1 MSLFS
6 TDPLK
11 ALETQ
16 LDNAANYGEWR
27 EIAER
32 MDELDGAAD
41 WKAEEKSELYSWRL
55 LRNRLN
61 ELRQLRANEDVREL
75 VYWLHEGLHGNLG
88 NMANPA
94 LYTHSR
100 VGTKNIVTE
109 YINEVADAL
118 QWICDNDFEELPFGE
133 KMRFFKRT
141 AKCFGRSGLLLSGGA
156 TLGMFHIGV
165 CRALYEEGLMPR
177 VISGSS
183 AGSIIAGA
191 ICAHTDEEIPAFF
204 DPEYLYLQAFRPHG
218 VRSAIKNRSIM
229 DSKQLSHCLQ
239 ENIGDLSFE
248 EGFERTGRILN
259 VPISPVASNQMP
271 RLMNY
276 LTGPN
281 VLIRTASL
289 ASCSIPA
296 VFPPV
301 RLLAKDVEG
310 NIVPYLPTLK
320 WSDGSLTSDLPML
333 RLARLHDVNHYIVSQ
348 VNPHVAPFMSKK
360 KVKRRSGIWGM
371 ARGIT
376 RTTIEANTKEFLE
389 VAKNSVDHPLAK
401 RALGEAHKM
410 LNQQYYGD
418 VTVIPKFD
426 PRLFAKV
433 LSNPTPA
440 DISDFVDAG
449 MRQTWTEME
458 RMRNAVTISQTFESC
473 IHKLKTQANQKPS
486 GPEQKRAP
494 QLRRVS

>member
-6 TDPLK
+6 SDPLK
-11 ALETQ
+11 TLQTQ
-16 LDNAANYGEWR
+16 LDHAGSYAEWR
-27 EIAER
+27 EIATE
-32 MDELDGAAD
+32 MDEIEGLNA
-41 WKAEEKSELYSWRL
+41 WKAEEKTELYSWRL

-88 NMANPA
+88 NMANPD
-94 LYTHSR
+94 LYNVAR

-109 YINEVADAL
+109 YITEVAEAL
-118 QWICDNDFEELPFGE
+118 EWICDNDFEELPFSE

-165 CRALYEEGLMPR
+165 CRALFDEGLLPR
-177 VISGSS
+177 VMSGSS

-204 DPEYLYLQAFRPHG
+204 DPAYLYLQAFRPHG
-218 VRSAIKNRSIM
+218 VKGAIKNKSVM
-229 DSKQLSHCLQ
+229 DGKQLAHCLQ

-248 EGFERTGRILN
+248 EAFERTGRILN
-259 VPISPVASNQMP
+259 IPISAVASNQMP

-289 ASCSIPA
+289 ASCAIPA

-301 RLLAKDVEG
+301 RLLAKDVSG

-320 WSDGSLTSDLPML
+320 WADGSLTSDLPML
-333 RLARLHDVNHYIVSQ
+333 RLARLHDVNHYMVSQ
-348 VNPHVAPFMSKK
+348 VNPHIAPFMSKK
-360 KVKRRSGIWGM
+360 KVQRRSGLWGM
-371 ARGIT
+371 ASGIA
-376 RTTIEANTKEFLE
+376 RTTVEANTKEFLE
-389 VAKNSVDHPLAK
+389 VAKNSVHNPFAK
-401 RALGEAHKM
+401 RALGEAYKM

-418 VTVIPKFD
+418 ITVIPKFD

-433 LSNPTPA
+433 LSNPSPV
-440 DISDFVDAG
+440 DIEAFVDAG
-449 MRQTWTEME
+449 VRQTWPEME
-458 RMRNAVTISQTFESC
+458 RMRNAVLISQTFESC
-473 IHKLKTQANQKPS
+473 IHKLKLKADQKPA
-486 GPEQKRAP
+486 GPEQKRTA

>member
-1 MSLFS
+1 MALFS

-11 ALETQ
+11 SLQTQ
-16 LDNAANYGEWR
+16 LDNATTYQEWR
-27 EIAER
+27 SIAER
-32 MDELDGAAD
+32 MDQLEGLDD
-41 WKAEEKSELYSWRL
+41 WKAEDKCDDYSWRL
-55 LRNRLN
+55 LRNRLT
-61 ELRQLRANEDVREL
+61 ELRQLRANNDVREL

-88 NMANPA
+88 NMANPE
-94 LYTHSR
+94 LYQHAR

-109 YINEVADAL
+109 YITEVAEAL
-118 QWICDNDFEELPFGE
+118 EWICDNEFEELPFGE
-133 KMRFFKRT
+133 KIRFFKRT
-141 AKCFGRSGLLLSGGA
+141 AKCYGRSGLLLSGGA

-165 CRALYEEGLMPR
+165 CRALFEEGLLPR

-204 DPEYLYLQAFRPHG
+204 DPEYLYLQAFRTHG
-218 VRSAIKNRSIM
+218 IRHAISNKSIM
-229 DSKQLSHCLQ
+229 DGKQLSHCLQ

-248 EGFERTGRILN
+248 EAFERTGRILN
-259 VPISPVASNQMP
+259 IPISAVASNQMP

-289 ASCSIPA
+289 ASCAIPA

-301 RLLAKDVEG
+301 RLLAKDVDG
-310 NIVPYLPTLK
+310 HIVPYLPTLK

-333 RLARLHDVNHYIVSQ
+333 RLARLHDVNHYVVSQ

-360 KVKRRSGIWGM
+360 KVKTRSGLFGM

-376 RTTIEANTKEFLE
+376 RTTVEANTKEFLE
-389 VAKNSVDHPLAK
+389 IAKNSVDHPLAK

-433 LSNPTPA
+433 LSNPTPK
-440 DISDFVDAG
+440 DIEAFVDAG
-449 MRQTWTEME
+449 IRQTWPEIE
-458 RMRNAVTISQTFESC
+458 RMRNAMLISQTFESC
-473 IHKLKTQANQKPS
+473 IHKLKLKAHQTPA
-486 GPEQKRAP
+486 GPEQKTA
-494 QLRRVS
+494 QTMKQVG